1 MPLARVV
8 GQFDQFQVCAFF
20 SGIEPIRW
28 LEGLLPTAIVG
39 GVNIWHVLRVVALAN
54 GSSQPCVLL

>member
-28 LEGLLPTAIVG
+28 LEGLFSILMRETGRWFGA
-39 GVNIWHVLRVVALAN
+39 
-54 GSSQPCVLL
+54 